1 MYQDCIHLYIA
12 RDLSF
17 SVKITNDKYGYFAE
31 RLHKAMKGWG
41 TDDSELIRLI
51 VSRAEVWTVPP
62 LPLSHNS
69 QYFELLSSTVYLL
82 LFKYLFIM
90 LSKGGSI

>member
-1 MYQDCIHLYIA
+1 MYQNCIHLYIA

-51 VSRAEVWTVPP
+51 VSRAEV
-62 LPLSHNS
+62 
-69 QYFELLSSTVYLL
+69 
-82 LFKYLFIM
+82 
-90 LSKGGSI
+90 